1 MTIETVGVVISI
13 IVAIV
18 GLIINIAAVGIYI
31 GRLDGFKDLVN
42 FKFDQQDKKLEKHNN
57 FITRIYDL
65 ERKDG
70 IREEQ
75 IKVANNRIKDLEEFV
90 EAK

>member
-1 MTIETVGVVISI
+1 MTTETVGVVISI

-57 FITRIYDL
+57 FITRVYEL
-65 ERKDG
+65 EKKQG
-70 IREEQ
+70 VAEEQ
-75 IKVANNRIKDLEEFV
+75 IKVANHRIEDLEGV
-90 EAK
+90 LR

>member
-42 FKFDQQDKKLEKHNN
+42 FKFDLANERVAWECILVRDDHFHRLDGTIVK
-57 FITRIYDL
+57 RIRTDVW
-65 ERKDG
+65 D
-70 IREEQ
+70 
-75 IKVANNRIKDLEEFV
+75 A
-90 EAK
+90 